1 MFNKIIKITSFLG
14 LVLLPLKTFA
24 VCPVCAV
31 AVGAGI
37 GLSRYLGI
45 DDVVTGLWIGGLTVA
60 MVMWTLDYL
69 ARKGWRFKF
78 DILTVTVGYY
88 LLIVVPLY
96 FMDLIGHPLN
106 VFWGIDKIVLGT
118 LIGSL
123 ALWGASMW
131 YESLKKNNAGHAYFP
146 FQKVAMP
153 VLSLAILSAIF
164 YFLTK

>member
-1 MFNKIIKITSFLG
+1 MFNKIIKTISFLG

-37 GLSRYLGI
+37 GFSRYLGI

-60 MVMWTLDYL
+60 MIMWTLDYFV
-69 ARKGWRFKF
+69 RKGWRFRM
-78 DILTVTVGYY
+78 DVLTVTIGYY

-106 VFWGIDKIVLGT
+106 VLWGIDKIILGT
-118 LIGSL
+118 MIGSL
-123 ALWGASMW
+123 ALFGASMW
-131 YESLKKNNAGHAYFP
+131 YESLKKNNGGHAYFP
-146 FQKVAMP
+146 FQKVVMP
-153 VLSLAILSAIF
+153 VLGLAVLSTIF